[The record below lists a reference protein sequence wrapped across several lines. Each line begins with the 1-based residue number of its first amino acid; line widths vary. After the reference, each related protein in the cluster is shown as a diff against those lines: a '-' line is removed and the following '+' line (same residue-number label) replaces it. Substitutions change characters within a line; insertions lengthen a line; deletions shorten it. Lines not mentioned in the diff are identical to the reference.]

1 MGDAAA
7 AAATLDRLKK
17 EGRLGEDTD
26 MVTVKIL
33 ITVKMLKMTAIIIIV
48 IKAVIYHP
56 NILLDRLKKEGR
68 LGEDVITELLL
79 TLKY

>member
-17 EGRLGEDTD
+17 EGRLGEDTA

-33 ITVKMLKMTAIIIIV
+33 IAKKSIVIIV
-48 IKAVIYHP
+48 IKSVIYCP
-56 NILLDRLKKEGR
+56 NIFLDRFKKEGR
-68 LGEDVITELLL
+68 LGEDVITALLL